1 MKLLFLAAGVA
12 LAALPAN
19 AQIIVGCGPPAIANA
34 DLGNAAN
41 LGAQADCWHKATATT
56 SAAEQTRRDRI
67 KAIAKVVPPP
77 VPAPVPVVP
86 PVVPP
91 GVGGSGTPI
100 TAPPPLPRP
109 TPIPTP
115 LPPVLPPP
123 SAPPVQASAVQIGI
137 SAVPQVYYGTER
149 IWANL
154 AYRSSEW
161 QGIVGGTNDQ
171 GNPNTEGRVYLTAP
185 NAVYTGQPTK
195 ITCTWQG
202 NGKAYLAASDWA
214 VTDHA
219 VTGTWAPA
227 GPPGKHGGMWF
238 SLSESDGTF
247 RNLDCREAGVV
258 SNGRLDQRYV
268 DDMKTYSVIRFL
280 DWVNANNNLPVT
292 WATRALPGTAYV
304 NGDQPL
310 EDMIEIANAAGADAW
325 FNIPWNTDDDYVRRM
340 AMLIRDTL
348 KGKAYF
354 ETGNE
359 VWNWVFGVTTQALNE
374 GMAENLSPDN
384 KWYGVMFRYAEKSTQ
399 NAKILTDVFKDQP
412 GRLVRV
418 ASFQSGNTFG
428 LDQYMTFR
436 DSAQWIDA
444 IADAPYFGTDVL
456 NTATATTL
464 TLDQVI
470 ALAEAGRVQYLK
482 NTDNLA
488 VAAKKY
494 GKRSMIYEGGNG
506 TISSDINADANVLLQ
521 HSPAMGAL
529 YDRYLAGLKAT
540 HDGPLMLYNSTGVT
554 SKYGAWGQHDFTGAP
569 SVKLDA
575 IIRAQGKR

>member
-1 MKLLFLAAGVA
+1 MKLLILAAAVA
-12 LAALPAN
+12 LAALPAH
-19 AQIIVGCGPPAIANA
+19 AQIILGCGPTTIATPDLSNA
-34 DLGNAAN
+34 TK
-41 LGAQADCWHKATATT
+41 LGAQADCFHKATITT
-56 SAAEQTRRDRI
+56 STAEQVRRDRI
-67 KAIAKVVPPP
+67 KAIGKVPVPPVP
-77 VPAPVPVVP
+77 VPNPTPAPVPP
-86 PVVPP
+86 MPV
-91 GVGGSGTPI
+91 TL
-100 TAPPPLPRP
+100 PPPAPS
-109 TPIPTP
+109 
-115 LPPVLPPP
+115 LPPVTPP
-123 SAPPVQASAVQIGI
+123 APASNVQIGI
-137 SAVPQVYYGTER
+137 SAVPQIYFGTER

-161 QGIVGGTNDQ
+161 QAVVGGYNDV
-171 GNPNTEGRVYLTAP
+171 GNPITSGQIYLTAP
-185 NAVYTGQPTK
+185 NGVYAGQPTK

-202 NGKAYLAASDWA
+202 AGKAYLAAGDWT
-214 VTDHA
+214 VGDHV
-219 VTGTWAPA
+219 VTGTWVPA

-238 SLSESDGTF
+238 TLSESDGSF

-258 SNGRLDQRYV
+258 ANGRLDQRYV
-268 DDMKTYSVIRFL
+268 DDMKLYGVIRFL
-280 DWVNANNNLPVT
+280 DWVHANDNLPVT
-292 WATRALPGTAYV
+292 WATRALSGTAYV

-325 FNIPWNTDDDYVRRM
+325 FNIPWNTDDDYVRRS
-340 AMLIRDTL
+340 ATLIRDTL

-359 VWNWVFGVTTQALNE
+359 VWNWMFGVTTQALNE

-384 KWYGVMFRYAEKSTQ
+384 KWYGVMYRYAEKSTQ

-428 LDQYMTFR
+428 LDQFMTFR
-436 DSAQWIDA
+436 DTAQWIDA

-456 NTATATTL
+456 NTATAYTGSQDDL
-464 TLDQVI
+464 FAAIEV
-470 ALAEAGRVQYLK
+470 GRVIMLK

-488 VAAKKY
+488 AAAKKY
-494 GKRSMIYEGGNG
+494 GKLSMMYEGGNG
-506 TISSDINADANVLLQ
+506 TISTDVNSDLNVQ
-521 HSPAMGAL
+521 AQKDPRMGAA

-554 SKYGAWGQHDFTGAP
+554 SKYGAWGQHDFTGAA